1 VVTLLSKE
9 VTLPANDEENVVEVL
24 FTSVMLAAKE
34 ELFVFMEL
42 WRVSILVAAEELLV
56 VIVLFIVPIDEF
68 NDAEVLTNEELSDVI
83 LNASEELAVVDAAL
97 TSVMDAAK
105 EALSKEPVPA
115 AAAAIVS
122 ILPAKD
128 ELAFVNVVFTVV
140 IDAANDALLDW
151 KVLFKLFMLIAVLE
165 LLVVTVE
172 FREVIS
178 DFNEEDAA

>member
-1 VVTLLSKE
+1 
-9 VTLPANDEENVVEVL
+9 
-24 FTSVMLAAKE
+24 MLAAKE

-83 LNASEELAVVDAAL
+83 LNASEELVVVNTAL

-140 IDAANDALLDW
+140 IDAASDALLDW

-172 FREVIS
+172 LREVIS

>member
-1 VVTLLSKE
+1 
-9 VTLPANDEENVVEVL
+9 
-24 FTSVMLAAKE
+24 M
-34 ELFVFMEL
+34 
-42 WRVSILVAAEELLV
+42 SILVAAEELLV

-83 LNASEELAVVDAAL
+83 LNASEELVVVNVAL
-97 TSVMDAAK
+97 TSVIDAAK

-115 AAAAIVS
+115 TVEAIVS

-140 IDAANDALLDW
+140 IDAAKDALLDW

-172 FREVIS
+172 LREVIS
-178 DFNEEDAA
+178 DFNEEDAS